1 VTDEGRD
8 RISTLASYLP
18 QSVLRHVKTTD
29 EGEDEPHVERSPAA
43 LMLIDVTGF
52 TSITTSAVQRGTA
65 GVEQLSR
72 SFNDYLGQIIDMVVE
87 HGGDIAKIVGDALIP
102 VWMATDEDLATVT
115 RRAAACGLAIAAR
128 LGEAEMEDDM
138 RLSLKV
144 GVCAGE
150 IATAHVG
157 GLDGRWLF
165 LLAGEGVAQLSRLES
180 HLETGDVVATPEAWA
195 LISDRFVGQAVGS
208 GHVRLRST
216 EQRLSPR
223 PLPAVDVSVAQM
235 AAVGAYVP
243 PILLLRSEAGQE
255 DWLAERRR
263 TTVAFLNVRGIGD
276 ATPDVVPLLH
286 QLAQA
291 AQRVMVRYD
300 GWLKEVTID
309 DKGTTLIGVFG
320 VPPYTHE
327 DDPARAVEA
336 ALALQ
341 SEIRALGLGAG
352 AGVATG
358 PTFCGP
364 VGNARRRDF
373 AMLGDHVN
381 LAARLMQTSGDD
393 AVLCDALTRDEAHQ
407 RISFE
412 RLPAYVLKGMSRP
425 IDVYR
430 ASAAGATVEP
440 VSLVDRRSELDA
452 AAAALEALRAA
463 SGGLVL
469 LEGEPGIGKSRLI
482 EEWLRLAAET
492 EVGALVGAASDID
505 VSTPYN
511 AWRAIFERLLGLT
524 GVTDRRARQE
534 RLLERL
540 RDDERALRLAPL
552 LNPVLSLDLTDT
564 NVTRQMTGVVRGDNT
579 VDLLLRLL
587 REEAARRP
595 LMVVLEDAQWL
606 DSASWSVVLRARR
619 ELPELLIVLAMR
631 PVADVDGG
639 HAATVRAESTTMR
652 LGALSRDD
660 AVTLAAQRTG
670 AVRLDEPVAALVHE
684 RAEGNPLFIEQLTY
698 AMRDAGRI
706 VVDHGLLRA
715 ASTTGGLSGVVIP
728 DTIQRVITA
737 RLDQLPP
744 SQAMT
749 LKVASVIGQQFAVT
763 TLADIYPLP
772 IERESLLEDL
782 ERLTRLDL
790 VAAAP
795 SAPVQSYEFRHKITQ
810 EVAYNLMPSAQ
821 AQQLHRALAEW
832 CERTYATDLAP
843 FHGFL
848 AYHWNRA
855 GLPVRAVSHLELAA
869 EQALRT
875 FANEEAIG
883 FLHQALGLAADNNL
897 DIEPRRRARW
907 QLQLGEAFVNLSR
920 YGEGRTHLEMGLGLL
935 KRAPPARNWQ
945 LVLATV
951 GQIVRQT
958 RHRLGLARLGR
969 PMSEAQRH
977 DLVAVCRAYER
988 LAEAAYYGGETLLPL
1003 YSSIRILNEA
1013 ELSGSEPEIA
1023 RGLAGTGALF
1033 GFVPLPRIA
1042 EGYVR
1047 RALAAL
1053 DGVDDLTTHEIVGIV
1068 AGFYHIGAGHWD
1080 EARQQLTT
1088 VRRIARRLGDRRR
1101 LEDAIV
1107 NLAEIEYLTGQF
1119 AAAAGL
1125 ANELTSLA
1133 RARGD
1138 RRFEAEGLAVAAYCA
1153 WQRGDSDAALQA
1165 LARLRDVAGE
1175 TTGLHGELRIK
1186 YHGMLALMHLGWNEE
1201 ALAIA
1206 ASEEAMQLT
1215 EGRRA
1220 TYFAT
1225 YLGYVGPATVY
1236 VELWEKSHG
1245 TRDLSERVTVALD
1258 RLARFNQVF
1267 PIGRPRQATL
1277 RGTRSW
1283 LMGRRDEAL
1292 HAWRRGLKLA
1302 AELAMPFEEGLAHLE
1317 LGRHLDGQDADRAR
1331 HLGAAR
1337 DIFTR
1342 LEAGE
1347 ALRRVDKA

>member
-1 VTDEGRD
+1 VSDEGRD
-8 RISTLASYLP
+8 RISRLSSYLP
-18 QSVLRHVKTTD
+18 QSVLRHLETTD
-29 EGEDEPHVERSPAA
+29 EGEDEPHVERSLAA

-115 RRAAACGLAIAAR
+115 RRAAACGLAIATR

-165 LLAGEGVAQLSRLES
+165 LIAGEGVAQLSRLEP

-216 EQRLSPR
+216 EQPLSLK
-223 PLPAVDVSVAQM
+223 PLPAADVSVAQM

-263 TTVAFLNVRGIGD
+263 TTVTFLNVRGVGD

-291 AQRVMVRYD
+291 AQRVMARYD

-352 AGVATG
+352 AGVTTG

-373 AMLGDHVN
+373 AMFGDHVN

-407 RISFE
+407 RISLE

-511 AWRAIFERLLGLT
+511 AWRAVFERVLGLT
-524 GVTDRRARQE
+524 GVTDRRARE
-534 RLLERL
+534 ELLLDRLSG
-540 RDDERALRLAPL
+540 DERALRLAPL
-552 LNPVLSLDLTDT
+552 LNPVLSLDLADT
-564 NVTRQMTGVVRGDNT
+564 KVTRQMSGVVRGDNT
-579 VDLLLRLL
+579 ADLLLRLL
-587 REEAARRP
+587 REEARRRP

-606 DSASWSVVLRARR
+606 DSASWSMVLRARR
-619 ELPELLIVLAMR
+619 ELPEVLIVLAMR

-639 HAATVRAESTTMR
+639 HAAAVRAESITLR
-652 LGALSRDD
+652 LSALSRDD

-715 ASTTGGLSGVVIP
+715 ASTTGGLSGLVIP
-728 DTIQRVITA
+728 DTIQRVITT

-763 TLADIYPLP
+763 ILADIYPLP
-772 IERESLLEDL
+772 IDRESLLEDL

-790 VAAAP
+790 VAPAA
-795 SAPVQSYEFRHKITQ
+795 SAPTQSYEFRHKITQ
-810 EVAYNLMPSAQ
+810 EVAYNLMPAAQ

-832 CERTYATDLAP
+832 YERTYATDLSP
-843 FHGFL
+843 FYGFL
-848 AYHWNRA
+848 AHHWNRA
-855 GLPVRAVSHLELAA
+855 GLPVQAVSHLELAA

-883 FLHQALGLAADNNL
+883 FLHQALELAADNNL

-907 QLQLGEAFVNLSR
+907 QLQLGDAFVNLSR
-920 YGEGRTHLEMGLGLL
+920 YGEGRSHLEQGLGLL

-945 LVLATV
+945 LALATV
-951 GQIVRQT
+951 GEIVRQT

-969 PMSEAQRH
+969 LMGEAQRQE
-977 DLVAVCRAYER
+977 LVAVCRAYER
-988 LAEAAYYGGETLLPL
+988 LAEASYYGGETLLPL

-1013 ELSGSEPEIA
+1013 ESSGSAPEIA

-1033 GFVPLPRIA
+1033 GFVPLPRVA

-1047 RALAAL
+1047 RALAAV

-1068 AGFYHIGAGHWD
+1068 AGFYHIGVGHWD
-1080 EARQQLTT
+1080 EARQRLAT

-1107 NLAEIEYLTGQF
+1107 NVAEIEYLTGDF
-1119 AAAAGL
+1119 ASGSAMAK
-1125 ANELTSLA
+1125 ELTTLA

-1138 RRFEAEGLAVAAYCA
+1138 RRFEAEGLAVTAYCA
-1153 WQRGDSDAALQA
+1153 WQRGESDTAVNA
-1165 LARLRDVAGE
+1165 LALLKELAGE
-1175 TTGLHGELRIK
+1175 APGLHGELRLK
-1186 YHGMLALMHLGWNEE
+1186 YQGMLALMHLGANED

-1206 ASEEAMQLT
+1206 AADEAMQLT
-1215 EGRRA
+1215 EGKRA

-1236 VELWEKSHG
+1236 IDLWEKSQG
-1245 TRDLSERVTVALD
+1245 TRDLSARATAALD
-1258 RLARFNQVF
+1258 RLARFSQVF
-1267 PIGRPRQATL
+1267 PIGRPRHATL

-1283 LMGRRDEAL
+1283 LLGRHEEAL
-1292 HAWRRGLKLA
+1292 RTWRRGLRLA
-1302 AELAMPFEEGLAHLE
+1302 TELAMPFEEGLAHLE
-1317 LGRHLDGQDADRAR
+1317 LGRHLDAHDDERAG

-1337 DIFTR
+1337 EIFAR
-1342 LEAGE
+1342 LEARE
-1347 ALRRVDKA
+1347 ALRRVDNA